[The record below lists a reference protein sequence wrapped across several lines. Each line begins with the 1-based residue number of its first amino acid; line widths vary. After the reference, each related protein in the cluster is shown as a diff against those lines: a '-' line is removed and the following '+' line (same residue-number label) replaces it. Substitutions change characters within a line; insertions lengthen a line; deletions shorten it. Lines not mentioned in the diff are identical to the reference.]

1 MSENAM
7 TDQETS
13 DVFDRWVRTFQV
25 YQLAAGERG
34 TVTITYTSDDAGEMA
49 RSLRVCAN
57 VSKCARRVLAARQ
70 EVEAERRGLDAA
82 RRGVET
88 IRGRYHARLAG
99 RRKLSLAWFMV
110 GFAAGAPLE
119 ALGAAIADLLS

>member
-7 TDQETS
+7 TDREAS

-34 TVTITYTSDDAGEMA
+34 MVTITYTSDDAGAMA

-57 VSKCARRVLAARQ
+57 TSKCARRVLAARQ
-70 EVEAERRGLDAA
+70 EVEAERRGLEVTRAVWRAKADEGF
-82 RRGVET
+82 RRGCFYT
-88 IRGRYHARLAG
+88 I
-99 RRKLSLAWFMV
+99 
-110 GFAAGAPLE
+110 AAGVAVRVLLDAP
-119 ALGAAIADLLS
+119 AVVAWWLS